1 MAARDIIV
9 VGTSAGGVE
18 ALETLVRGLP
28 ADLPAAVLVA
38 MHLAPGTASILPK
51 ILARAGPLPA
61 THPRDGERY
70 ETGRIYVAPPDHHL
84 LVRDGLLRL
93 TRGARENVHRPA
105 VDPLFRSAAVA
116 HGPRV
121 IGVVLTGALDDGTAG
136 LSAVKRCGGVAIV
149 QDPRDASYP
158 SMPANALKNVAV
170 DHCVPVS
177 EMAALL
183 ARLAG
188 GAVTAPAPPPPA
200 AIKAEDCMTE
210 RQQDDEDV
218 LDKIGSRST
227 ITCPE
232 CSGTLWELS
241 DDPVQFRCHVGHA
254 YSPRTLMAQHTRRL
268 EDALWAAI
276 RSFEESASLSDRV
289 AARFQERDPDSVER
303 LKLRGQAAQEHAKEL
318 RKLIDALP
326 VED

>member
-105 VDPLFRSAAVA
+105 VDPLYRTASRAA
-116 HGPRV
+116 GRRV
-121 IGVVLTGALDDGTAG
+121 VGVVLTGSGNDGTLG
-136 LSAVKRCGGVAIV
+136 
-149 QDPRDASYP
+149 
-158 SMPANALKNVAV
+158 
-170 DHCVPVS
+170 
-177 EMAALL
+177 
-183 ARLAG
+183 
-188 GAVTAPAPPPPA
+188 
-200 AIKAEDCMTE
+200 
-210 RQQDDEDV
+210 
-218 LDKIGSRST
+218 
-227 ITCPE
+227 
-232 CSGTLWELS
+232 LWEVKERGGIETNCLKS
-241 DDPVQFRCHVGHA
+241 N
-254 YSPRTLMAQHTRRL
+254 
-268 EDALWAAI
+268 LW
-276 RSFEESASLSDRV
+276 SSLT
-289 AARFQERDPDSVER
+289 
-303 LKLRGQAAQEHAKEL
+303 
-318 RKLIDALP
+318 ID
-326 VED
+326 